1 MPGDPYAEFGAPV
14 KPPATNDPY
23 AEFGAPVG
31 ASKQPAIAP
40 PPGTPGIPKPPNP
53 ILSAPTEEGAGESFL
68 NAASPAGASGQV
80 SDIWNGPKQ
89 LVTHPLDSLK
99 LLAGA
104 YDDQSTAERD
114 QAAKALANKDYIR
127 AGMHGIGYAV
137 PFVGPLLAKAAE
149 QVDAKNY
156 AGAAGTTA
164 GIAAPIV
171 AGEAMPHGVKM
182 LNDAADNFAKSPIND
197 ITSDA
202 YSKAGD
208 HIAASLRSN
217 TRVDVPAE
225 AKIAAPAIEEGLN
238 DRGFSTR
245 DFKDR
250 NGPQVLQSGIDNA
263 LDIQEARAKSYIDPI
278 RGEKVDP
285 HVLAQN
291 PELAA
296 RFQDKPDVTYGD
308 IDAERIKLNQE
319 LRRGNFYS
327 KVPSA
332 QYAVADPMAD
342 AHAAANQARSL
353 VYDKTYETTGADL
366 RPLKQTESALIKLGD
381 LAETTKNTLSAKGAQ
396 HAVTPLYKKVG
407 GTIQSVLSAKANPV
421 NAFSIPEK
429 AGIFNPLNEFNR
441 NMKKAFPN
449 LDSTARASR
458 TAPPF
463 PRYNLSLTSPGDM
476 PAPLQRLIELSGGEH
491 IPGENLKLSH
501 PEGSTPPAPN
511 AQEPFDFGG
520 GHHISAGAIPDILG
534 QALIS
539 REPFSLGPPGDMP
552 PELQRVLPYTDP
564 GMHSD
569 IFPGAVR
576 KKK

>member
-1 MPGDPYAEFGAPV
+1 MGDIFDQVAAKKPGTGDIFDQVASSPSFAPPSGAP
-14 KPPATNDPY
+14 TI
-23 AEFGAPVG
+23 
-31 ASKQPAIAP
+31 QR
-40 PPGTPGIPKPPNP
+40 PPNP
-53 ILSAPTEEGAGESFL
+53 ILSAPMEEGAGESFL
-68 NAASPAGASGQV
+68 NAASPAGATGQA

-104 YDDQSTAERD
+104 YNDQSNSELN
-114 QAAKALANKDYIR
+114 QAKTALANKDYVR
-127 AGMHGIGYAV
+127 AGVHGLAYAV
-137 PFVGPLLAKAAE
+137 PFVGPLQAKAAE

-164 GIAAPIV
+164 GIAAPMV
-171 AGEAMPHGVKM
+171 AGEAIPHGVKM
-182 LNDAADNFAKSPIND
+182 LNNAADNFARSPVGNPTSPIND
-197 ITSDA
+197 IVQNA
-202 YSKAGD
+202 YSKPGD

-238 DRGFSTR
+238 DRGFSTK
-245 DFKDR
+245 DFTGR

-263 LDIQEARAKSYIDPI
+263 LDIQEARAKSHIDPI
-278 RGEKVDP
+278 RGERVEP
-285 HVLAQN
+285 QVLAQN

-296 RFQDKPDVTYGD
+296 RFPPEKISKLTYGD
-308 IDAERIKLNQE
+308 LDAERIKLNQE

-327 KVPSA
+327 KAPSA

-396 HAVTPLYKKVG
+396 YAVTPLYKKVG
-407 GTIQSVLSAKANPV
+407 GTIQSALSVKANPV

-429 AGIFNPLNEFNR
+429 AGLFNPLNEFNSH
-441 NMKKAFPN
+441 MEKAFPN
-449 LDSTARASR
+449 LDPTARASR

-476 PAPLQRLIELSGGEH
+476 PPALQRIINLSGGEH
-491 IPGENLKLSH
+491 IPGGSLKLSH
-501 PEGSTPPAPN
+501 PEGATPPAPN
-511 AQEPFDFGG
+511 AQEPLNFGG
-520 GHHISAGAIPDILG
+520 GHHIPAGAIPDILG
-534 QALIS
+534 RALIS
-539 REPFSLGPPGDMP
+539 HEPFALGPPGDMP
-552 PELQRVLPYTDP
+552 PALQRVLPYTDP
-564 GMHSD
+564 GIRSD

-576 KKK
+576 KK